1 MAQKIRGITIKI
13 GGDTSELSKALD
25 STNKKVKETQYQLK
39 DVNRLLK
46 LDPKNTELL
55 KQKQEL
61 LAKAVSETKDKLEN
75 LRKVEQQ
82 LKDSGVDK
90 NSEQFQAVRR
100 EVIDTEKALKDA
112 EKAARDFSSVGFQ
125 QITQTLDTVSEKA
138 TAAGKTLTKNVTAPI
153 VAGFGAAVKVTA
165 DFDKSMSQV
174 AAVSGATGDELETLR
189 DKAREMG
196 ATTKFSAA
204 DAADAMN
211 YMAMAGWKADDML
224 NGIEGIMALA
234 AASGE
239 DLATTSDIVTDA
251 LTAFGYTAADAG
263 HFADVLA
270 AASSNANTNVSM
282 LGESFKYVAPVA
294 GSLGYSAEDVAV
306 ALGLMANSG
315 IKAGTAGA
323 ALRTILSNMANPS
336 EKMANAMNVLGV
348 SLDDGQGN
356 MKSLM
361 EVMQDF
367 RSGFGDVQIPM
378 DEFTEGVARLD
389 AQLES
394 GEISEK
400 KYNKEMELLVT
411 RAYGA
416 EGANKAMYASM
427 LAGQRGMSA
436 LLAIVNTSDEDF
448 EKLTESIYNSD
459 GAAQEMADIMQDNL
473 AGQLEILK
481 SQLQELAI
489 SVGDILMPIV
499 KTVVGWIQKAVDWL
513 NSLDNGTKNT
523 IVTIAAVVAAIGPL
537 LIVIGKIAGGI
548 SAILTLW
555 PKLKGLAIAINAF
568 TAANPILLIV
578 SAVAAL
584 TAAFIYLWNNC
595 EGFRNFFINLW
606 ATIKNTVQVA
616 VGAISNFFAGL
627 WAGIQN
633 GAVSAWAGVCRAFGS
648 VTSWFRDT
656 FSRAWQAVKDVF
668 STGGRIF
675 EGIKEGI
682 SSVFKNVVNH
692 IIAGINTVISIP
704 FNAINGFLNTL
715 RNVNI
720 LGVSPFG
727 WIRNFG
733 VPQIPYLAN
742 GGILERGMAV
752 VGDAGPELLT
762 MSAGGAVVQPLTNAT
777 NTTNTNLGGVSI
789 TIYGAPGQDIHELAE
804 IVMDEMQASTE
815 RRQASIA

>member
-174 AAVSGATGDELETLR
+174 AAVSGATGDELEVLR

-489 SVGDILMPIV
+489 SVGDILMPVV

-733 VPQIPYLAN
+733 VPQIPYLAK

>member
-25 STNKKVKETQYQLK
+25 STNKKVKETQSRLK

-174 AAVSGATGDELETLR
+174 AAVSGATGDELEVLR

-211 YMAMAGWKADDML
+211 YMAMAGWKANDML

-367 RSGFGDVQIPM
+367 RNGFGDVQIPM

-489 SVGDILMPIV
+489 SVGDILMPVV

-733 VPQIPYLAN
+733 VPQIPYLAK

>member
-13 GGDTSELSKALD
+13 GGDTSELGKALD
-25 STNKKVKETQYQLK
+25 SANKKVKETQYQLK

-61 LAKAVSETKDKLEN
+61 LAKSVSETKDKLEN

-174 AAVSGATGDELETLR
+174 AAVSGATGDELEVLR

-489 SVGDILMPIV
+489 SVGDILMPVV

-555 PKLKGLAIAINAF
+555 PKLKGLAIAIKAF

-656 FSRAWQAVKDVF
+656 FSRAWQAVKNVF

-733 VPQIPYLAN
+733 VPQIPYLAK

-752 VGDAGPELLT
+752 VGEAGPELLT

>member
-174 AAVSGATGDELETLR
+174 AAVSGATGDELEVLR

-211 YMAMAGWKADDML
+211 YMAMAGWKANDML

-489 SVGDILMPIV
+489 SVGDILMPVV

-668 STGGRIF
+668 STGGRVF

-733 VPQIPYLAN
+733 VPQIPYLAK

>member
-25 STNKKVKETQYQLK
+25 STNKKVKETQSQLK

-112 EKAARDFSSVGFQ
+112 EKAARDFGSVNMQ
-125 QITQTLDTVSEKA
+125 QITQSLDAVSEKA

-174 AAVSGATGDELETLR
+174 AAVSGVTGDEFDALR
-189 DKAREMG
+189 AKAREMG
-196 ATTKFSAA
+196 AETKFSAS

-211 YMAMAGWKADDML
+211 YMAMAGWKAEDML

-270 AASSNANTNVSM
+270 AASSNANTNVAM

-294 GSLGYSAEDVAV
+294 GALGYNAEDVAT

-323 ALRTILSNMANPS
+323 ALRTILTNMANPS
-336 EKMANAMNVLGV
+336 EKMAIAMEKLGV
-348 SLDDGQGN
+348 SLEDDEGN
-356 MKSLM
+356 MKSLAD
-361 EVMQDF
+361 VMKDF
-367 RSGFGDVQIPM
+367 RKGFGELKMPM
-378 DEFTEGVARLD
+378 EEYYSELERLNGLLEDGTYTDEQYLAAV
-389 AQLES
+389 
-394 GEISEK
+394 SE
-400 KYNKEMELLVT
+400 LVKS
-411 RAYGA
+411 AYGA
-416 EGANKAMYASM
+416 EGAMKAQYASM

-459 GAAQEMADIMQDNL
+459 GAAQEMANIMQDNL

-489 SVGDILMPIV
+489 SVGDILMPII

-513 NSLDNGTKNT
+513 NSLDDGTKNT
-523 IVTIAAVVAAIGPL
+523 IVTIAALVAAIGPL
-537 LIVIGKIAGGI
+537 LIFIGKIAGGI
-548 SAILTLW
+548 SSIITLW
-555 PKLKGLAIAINAF
+555 PTIKGIAAGISAF
-568 TAANPILLIV
+568 AAANPIVLI
-578 SAVAAL
+578 AAAIVALVAL
-584 TAAFIYLWNNC
+584 IATKGDEIKAILQKVDD
-595 EGFRNFFINLW
+595 FFQGIFAKDFTEIFGPVLGNVL
-606 ATIKNTVQVA
+606 N
-616 VGAISNFFAGL
+616 SFFANVRNI
-627 WAGIQN
+627 WNSIKQTFDGIIDFIR
-633 GAVSAWAGVCRAFGS
+633 GVFTGD
-648 VTSWFRDT
+648 W
-656 FSRAWQAVKDVF
+656 SRAWN
-668 STGGRIF
+668 
-675 EGIKEGI
+675 GIKEIFSG
-682 SSVFKNVVNH
+682 VFSGLLAIAKGPINSIIGLINGLIDGVNWL
-692 IIAGINTVISIP
+692 IRGINSISFEVPTWVPSIGGKKLG
-704 FNAINGFLNTL
+704 FNIGY
-715 RNVNI
+715 
-720 LGVSPFG
+720 VS
-727 WIRNFG
+727 R
-733 VPQIPYLAN
+733 VPYLAK
-742 GGILERGMAV
+742 GGVLERGMAV
-752 VGDAGPELLT
+752 VGEAGPELLT
-762 MSAGGAVVQPLTNAT
+762 MSSGGAVVQPLTNAT

-789 TIYGAPGQDIHELAE
+789 TIYGAPGQDVHELAE

-815 RRQASIA
+815 RRLNALA

>member
-61 LAKAVSETKDKLEN
+61 LAKEVSETKDKLEN

-174 AAVSGATGDELETLR
+174 AAVSGATGDELEVLR

-211 YMAMAGWKADDML
+211 YMAMAGWKANDML

-489 SVGDILMPIV
+489 SVGDILMPVV

-733 VPQIPYLAN
+733 VPQIPYLAK